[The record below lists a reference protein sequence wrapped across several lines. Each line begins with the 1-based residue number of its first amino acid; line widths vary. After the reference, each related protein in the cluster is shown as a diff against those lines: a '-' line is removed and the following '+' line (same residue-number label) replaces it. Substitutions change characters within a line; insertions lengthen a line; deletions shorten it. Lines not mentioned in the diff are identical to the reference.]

1 MSLVKFADCRSFADK
16 LSLVAAV
23 AVVEKNQNQ
32 MDVKECVE
40 ICLNTQVLL
49 VNYD

>member
-1 MSLVKFADCRSFADK
+1 
-16 LSLVAAV
+16 
-23 AVVEKNQNQ
+23 VEKNQNQ

-49 VNYD
+49 VNYDWKIRIYCRDTYLLTY